1 MDTNKVKVTK
11 VKSGIDM
18 MMTLNQLGHESMS
31 SCPGGARLFI
41 RARVGR
47 AFLNS
52 KVKK

>member
-1 MDTNKVKVTK
+1 MDTSKVTK

-18 MMTLNQLGHESMS
+18 MTLIQLGHESVS
-31 SCPGGARLFI
+31 SCPGGTRLFI